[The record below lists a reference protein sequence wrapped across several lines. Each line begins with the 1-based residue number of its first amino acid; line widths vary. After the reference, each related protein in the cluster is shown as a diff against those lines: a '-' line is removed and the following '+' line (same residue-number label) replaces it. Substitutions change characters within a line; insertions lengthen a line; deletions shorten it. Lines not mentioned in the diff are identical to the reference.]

1 MSPTHSTNGV
11 PPTLRLHRDAHGRL
25 VFTDP
30 GGQQHAGVEPIR
42 AFPISAPRTGIAL
55 CDAAGRELLWIECL
69 DDLPPGPRATLEE
82 ALAQREFVPILQRV
96 LSISA
101 PAEPSEWDVET
112 NRGRTRFILNS
123 EDDVHRLDHRLAIIK
138 DAQGLRYLI
147 PDLRKLDAASR
158 RFLERFL

>member
-1 MSPTHSTNGV
+1 MP
-11 PPTLRLHRDAHGRL
+11 
-25 VFTDP
+25 
-30 GGQQHAGVEPIR
+30 
-42 AFPISAPRTGIAL
+42 FPISAPRHGIAL
-55 CDAAGRELLWIECL
+55 CDAAGGELLWIECL
-69 DDLPPGPRATLEE
+69 DDLVPGPRLPLKRRWPSASSS
-82 ALAQREFVPILQRV
+82 PSSYRV
-96 LSISA
+96 LRISA

-147 PDLRKLDAASR
+147 PDLHKLDAASR